1 MFKWFENLKIY
12 NKILT
17 GFLFTALLT
26 AVTGV
31 LGVVAAAGSAG
42 SFTAVI
48 IVVAAVAVLLEVLLG
63 RYLAASIGLPIRLS
77 VRVATMLSVGDL
89 DVSEVVKDDHN
100 DERADEYG
108 ELGQAFNALITNTH
122 KQVEATQRIASGDL
136 TAEIEI
142 RSDKDLMGKSLS
154 SVVDNLNSLTTS
166 IMTASNQVADGAA
179 LLSSSNMALSQG
191 ATEQASAIEQLT
203 ASIEQITALINKS
216 AENADQASALA
227 GNANARAEEGNR
239 QMLDMLKAMSEID
252 EASRN
257 INRIIKVIDDIAF
270 QTNILALNAAVE
282 AAHAGQHGKGFAIVA
297 EEVRS
302 LAGKSAAAAKET
314 TEMIEN
320 TLRKVEAGIRIA
332 DDTANAL
339 NLIVD
344 EVNSATKLIQDI
356 AVSAEEQVVSI
367 KQINEVIAQVS
378 QVVSSNAA
386 TTEEGA
392 AAAQQLA
399 GQAELLHEM
408 VKSFKVK
415 DQSLQAGDRQAR
427 PGLKPAP
434 RQPQPAY
441 RSGDFGKY

>member
-1 MFKWFENLKIY
+1 MFKWFQNLKIY

-31 LGVVAAAGSAG
+31 LGAVAAGGSAG
-42 SFTAVI
+42 SFTVVI
-48 IVVAAVAVLLEVLLG
+48 IVVTAVAVLLEVLLG

-77 VRVATMLSVGDL
+77 VKVATMLSVGDL

-100 DERADEYG
+100 NERADEYG
-108 ELGQAFNALITNTH
+108 ELGQAFDALIANTQ
-122 KQVEATQRIASGDL
+122 KQVEAAQRIANGDL

-142 RSDKDLMGKSLS
+142 RSDKDLLGKALS

-203 ASIEQITALINKS
+203 ASIEQITALIDKS

-227 GNANARAEEGNR
+227 SNANARAEAGNH
-239 QMLDMLKAMSEID
+239 QMLDMLKAMSEIN

-282 AAHAGQHGKGFAIVA
+282 AARAGQHGKGFAVVA
-297 EEVRS
+297 EEVRN
-302 LAGKSAAAAKET
+302 LASKSAAAAKET

-339 NLIVD
+339 NQIVD

-392 AAAQQLA
+392 AAAQELA

-408 VKSFKVK
+408 VKSFKVRE
-415 DQSLQAGDRQAR
+415 QALPAGDRQAR
-427 PGLKPAP
+427 PGLKSAP